1 MAKGWRE
8 AEAVAS
14 RNQPISD
21 VKTKTVRSVSQVD
34 SHLTEEKKPYHHRIT
49 VALVNL
55 NGHLNSQSFI
65 NKERLA
71 GDRFWEITG

>member
-1 MAKGWRE
+1 MAKGFRE

-49 VALVNL
+49 VALVNF
-55 NGHLNSQSFI
+55 NGHPKSKADLYQARQFSAS
-65 NKERLA
+65 
-71 GDRFWEITG
+71 